1 MTPIPEN
8 ALPNYDKR
16 TIEDPSAFFR
26 TLFHLRD
33 IKEERA
39 IPAIVKEYDSKT
51 GEVKVLTMAK
61 YTFDTRYG

>member
-39 IPAIVKEYDSKT
+39 IPAVVKDYDEDWRGHGSAD
-51 GEVKVLTMAK
+51 GEVHI
-61 YTFDTRYG
+61 